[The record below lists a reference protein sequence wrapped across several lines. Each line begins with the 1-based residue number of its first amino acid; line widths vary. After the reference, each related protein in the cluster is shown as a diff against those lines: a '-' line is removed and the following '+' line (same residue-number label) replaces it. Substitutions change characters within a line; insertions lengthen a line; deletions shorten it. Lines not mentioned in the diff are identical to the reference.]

1 MAIAVID
8 SKHFTCLSGDTKPTI
23 VTRSDVEAGDFITET
38 DTGKVFITYNGTD
51 WIEYSAVDTSA
62 GDAANALNAAMPAN
76 PTALSANA
84 MLKGQLAY
92 LAPVT
97 SSADTTHFV
106 SSQLIGLGND
116 YFVGWTAYVS
126 WDAGGGSAAPQGEY
140 RTITDYVSTTGTFT
154 LGAAATQ
161 LSASDIILVI
171 HPMIAAL
178 GLIGDTAATGAVTA
192 TDTAMAYIKQLVTN
206 SEAVAAVLGAVD
218 TAAATG
224 AVTATDLLMAYVKQ
238 LVTLL
243 IETQAD
249 ADYAEEHQHH
259 KTIWYGK
266 KSDQT
271 TYWCDVNSLTPY
283 RAISGSAAYGSDA
296 SDEAQLFSA
305 SDTLSEIG
313 TGLVCGDFDQI
324 LIVAN
329 SSDTIYKC
337 RLVWGTGT
345 LAAAVSAGQY
355 SEFMYIRKST
365 DTVRLPREIKCPKIP
380 VNNKVWLQCLNAS
393 DNATID
399 FYIGVHAYDF

>member
-1 MAIAVID
+1 MAIVVID
-8 SKHFTCLSGDTKPTI
+8 SKHFTCLSGDVKPT
-23 VTRSDVEAGDFITET
+23 VATRADVERGDFITET
-38 DTGKVFITYNGTD
+38 DTGKVFITYDGTN
-51 WIEYSAVDTSA
+51 WVEYTAVDDDA
-62 GDAANALNAAMPAN
+62 GDALNALNAAMPAA

-84 MLKGQLAY
+84 MLKGQLVY
-92 LAPVT
+92 QAPIT

-116 YFVGWTAYVS
+116 YFVGWTAYVL
-126 WDAGGGSAAPQGEY
+126 WDAGGASAAPQGEY
-140 RTITDYVSTTGTFT
+140 RAITDYVSSTGTFT
-154 LGAAATQ
+154 LGAASTQ

-171 HPMIAAL
+171 HPMIAGL
-178 GLIGDTAATGAVTA
+178 GLIGDSAATGAVTT
-192 TDTAMAYIKQLVTN
+192 TDTVMAYI
-206 SEAVAAVLGAVD
+206 
-218 TAAATG
+218 
-224 AVTATDLLMAYVKQ
+224 KQ

-249 ADYAEEHQHH
+249 ADYAEEHMHH

-271 TYWCDVNSLTPY
+271 TNWCDVNSLTPY

-313 TGLVCGDFDQI
+313 TGLVCGDFDNI